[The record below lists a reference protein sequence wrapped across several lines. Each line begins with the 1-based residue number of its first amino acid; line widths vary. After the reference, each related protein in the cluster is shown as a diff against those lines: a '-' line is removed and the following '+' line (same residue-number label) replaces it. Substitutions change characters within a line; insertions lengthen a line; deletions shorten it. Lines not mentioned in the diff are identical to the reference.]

1 MIVQIFLCGDVMTG
15 RGIDQILPNPA
26 DPVLYEPFVKDAR
39 DYRYLAEQQ
48 NGPIPSPVSFRYIW
62 GQALDELNRRN
73 TDIRIINLETSITN
87 SKNYWKGKGIN
98 YKMNPQNIGCLTDAK
113 ISCCSLSNN
122 HVADW
127 GFNGLI
133 QTCDSLN
140 EAGIQYAGAG
150 LNRREAQTPAI
161 LNLKQKGR
169 IVFFSTGSQSSGI
182 PPDWEA
188 KADHPGVYLID
199 EYSSRPVEK
208 IAENI
213 SQIKKP
219 GDIFVVSIHWGENWG
234 FEIPDKQIEFAHNLI
249 DYAGVDIVHGHSSHH
264 FKGIEVYNKKPVLYG
279 CGDFIND
286 YEGIGGYE
294 EFRSDLVLMYFISIN
309 NIEHNL
315 VRINLVPFRLKKFT
329 LNRIDSDDIEWT
341 AQVLNKNG
349 IQFKTRVKYCEKYGF
364 NLEW

>member
-1 MIVQIFLCGDVMTG
+1 MTVEIFFCGDVMTG

-39 DYRYLAEQQ
+39 DYLYLAEQK
-48 NGPIPSPVSFRYIW
+48 NGPVPSPVSFRYIW
-62 GQALDELNRRN
+62 GQALNELNRRN

-87 SKNYWKGKGIN
+87 SQNYWKGKGIN
-98 YKMNPQNIGCLTDAK
+98 YKMNPQNIACLTDAK
-113 ISCCSLSNN
+113 ISCCSLANN

-127 GFNGLI
+127 GFNGLL
-133 QTCDSLN
+133 QTCESLN
-140 EAGIQYAGAG
+140 KGGIRYAGAG
-150 LNRREAQTPAI
+150 LNKREAQTPAI

-169 IVFFSTGSQSSGI
+169 IVLFSIGSQSSGI
-182 PPDWEA
+182 PSDWEA
-188 KADHPGVYLID
+188 KTDHPGIYLID

-213 SQIKKP
+213 FQIKKP

-234 FEIPDKQIEFAHNLI
+234 YEIPEKQIEFAHNLI

-286 YEGIGGYE
+286 YEGIDGYE
-294 EFRSDLVLMYFISIN
+294 EFRSDLVLMYFISMN
-309 NIEHNL
+309 TIEYNL
-315 VRINLVPFRLKKFT
+315 VRMNLVPLRLKKFT
-329 LNRIDSDDIEWT
+329 LNQIESDDTEWT
-341 AQVLNKNG
+341 AGVINKYG
-349 IQFKTRVKYCEKYGF
+349 IQFKTGVKFCEKFGF